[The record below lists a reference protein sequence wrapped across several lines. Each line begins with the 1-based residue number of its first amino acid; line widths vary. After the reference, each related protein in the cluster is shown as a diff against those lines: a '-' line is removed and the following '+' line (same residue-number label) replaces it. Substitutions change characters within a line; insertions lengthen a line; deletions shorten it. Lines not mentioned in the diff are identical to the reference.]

1 MKRHEAREKAIQTL
15 FQIELSKLE
24 VDEAIEFALD
34 GEESDPFY
42 EQLVTGTL
50 EHIEDIDALLVENLK
65 NWRLDRLGNVERTI
79 LRMATFELLYVET
92 IPENVTINEA
102 VELAKSFADEEAGK
116 LVNGVLGNIIK
127 EDKKN
132 RDKTPDQL
140 QKNLKTTGDERDGSS
155 DRRET
160 SGSIISR
167 NVKRTC
173 GSTSRTWHRTETE
186 SRVDWG

>member
-1 MKRHEAREKAIQTL
+1 
-15 FQIELSKLE
+15 
-24 VDEAIEFALD
+24 
-34 GEESDPFY
+34 

-116 LVNGVLGNIIK
+116 LVNGVLG
-127 EDKKN
+127 
-132 RDKTPDQL
+132 
-140 QKNLKTTGDERDGSS
+140 
-155 DRRET
+155 
-160 SGSIISR
+160 
-167 NVKRTC
+167 
-173 GSTSRTWHRTETE
+173 
-186 SRVDWG
+186 

>member
-15 FQIELSKLE
+15 FQIEVSKLE

-50 EHIEDIDALLVENLK
+50 KHIEDIDALLVENLK

-127 EDKKN
+127 ED
-132 RDKTPDQL
+132 
-140 QKNLKTTGDERDGSS
+140 
-155 DRRET
+155 
-160 SGSIISR
+160 
-167 NVKRTC
+167 
-173 GSTSRTWHRTETE
+173 
-186 SRVDWG
+186 

>member
-1 MKRHEAREKAIQTL
+1 
-15 FQIELSKLE
+15 
-24 VDEAIEFALD
+24 
-34 GEESDPFY
+34 
-42 EQLVTGTL
+42 L

-127 EDKKN
+127 ED
-132 RDKTPDQL
+132 
-140 QKNLKTTGDERDGSS
+140 
-155 DRRET
+155 
-160 SGSIISR
+160 
-167 NVKRTC
+167 
-173 GSTSRTWHRTETE
+173 
-186 SRVDWG
+186 

>member
-15 FQIELSKLE
+15 FQIEVSKLE

-34 GEESDPFY
+34 GAESDPFY

-127 EDKKN
+127 ED
-132 RDKTPDQL
+132 
-140 QKNLKTTGDERDGSS
+140 
-155 DRRET
+155 
-160 SGSIISR
+160 
-167 NVKRTC
+167 
-173 GSTSRTWHRTETE
+173 
-186 SRVDWG
+186 

>member
-15 FQIELSKLE
+15 FQIEVSKLE

-50 EHIEDIDALLVENLK
+50 EHIDDIDPLLVENLK

-102 VELAKSFADEEAGK
+102 VELAKSFGDEEAGK

-127 EDKKN
+127 ED
-132 RDKTPDQL
+132 
-140 QKNLKTTGDERDGSS
+140 
-155 DRRET
+155 
-160 SGSIISR
+160 
-167 NVKRTC
+167 
-173 GSTSRTWHRTETE
+173 
-186 SRVDWG
+186 

>member
-15 FQIELSKLE
+15 FQIEVSKLK

-42 EQLVTGTL
+42 EQLVMGTL
-50 EHIEDIDALLVENLK
+50 EHIEDIDVLLTENLK

-127 EDKKN
+127 ED
-132 RDKTPDQL
+132 
-140 QKNLKTTGDERDGSS
+140 
-155 DRRET
+155 
-160 SGSIISR
+160 
-167 NVKRTC
+167 
-173 GSTSRTWHRTETE
+173 
-186 SRVDWG
+186 